1 MADPIKLRSEDV
13 AHIRDWI
20 QKQPHLPSG
29 IPGAQQNTNYI
40 RTVFSSILFHQFIYI
55 TVLIKFDALILH
67 LIYMNVASH
76 CIRMKT

>member
-29 IPGAQQNTNYI
+29 IPGAQQNTKYI
-40 RTVFSSILFHQFIYI
+40 RTVFSSILFHQFYLFISQY
-55 TVLIKFDALILH
+55 LSSLML
-67 LIYMNVASH
+67 
-76 CIRMKT
+76 

>member
-29 IPGAQQNTNYI
+29 IPGTQQNTKYI
-40 RTVFSSILFHQFIYI
+40 TTIFSSTLL
-55 TVLIKFDALILH
+55 TKFDA
-67 LIYMNVASH
+67 IYLQFCTMYQ
-76 CIRMKT
+76 